1 MQSVAGSILDV
12 LFSREMDDFALIG
25 SCLRAVGAEKS
36 PQALAM
42 LLLVSLICL
51 PLDQPIALT
60 TFLADLAF
68 NLRLQLWSKLLSSY
82 YTWRPWHEKYGEEQ
96 IQFKMWRQ
104 PFGRLTAITQLAHH
118 GMIFVPIGY
127 AFGSGMFEIE

>member
-1 MQSVAGSILDV
+1 
-12 LFSREMDDFALIG
+12 
-25 SCLRAVGAEKS
+25 
-36 PQALAM
+36 M

-104 PFGRLTAITQLAHH
+104 PFGRLSLMKLIAYGRPRHLQANQ
-118 GMIFVPIGY
+118 PES
-127 AFGSGMFEIE
+127 SGAQVSMAEARACCINSHNTISTSWDDICANWVRIWERDV